1 MNIFEKRAAPGDSAL
16 EKRFIAKVLK
26 EESKEII
33 EAQDKIFS
41 RFNNSDW
48 KSGRSFEVHGT
59 TLEETH
65 LPKHRFVDMKTL
77 ETRAGKIKK
86 RNYPVHNKIMYGH
99 ANDIVR
105 GISYGFTEQVKADMK
120 ELELKSNS

>member
-1 MNIFEKRAAPGDSAL
+1 MNIFEKRAGSGESNL
-16 EKRFIAKVLK
+16 EERFIAQVLQ
-26 EESKEII
+26 EEANEIAA
-33 EAQDKIFS
+33 EQDKIFS

-48 KSGRSFEVHGT
+48 KNNRSFEVKGT
-59 TLEETH
+59 TLEEKH
-65 LPKHRFVDMKTL
+65 LPKHRFVDMKTR

-105 GISYGFTEQVKADMK
+105 GISFGFTEQVKAEMK
-120 ELELKSNS
+120 KQDGQVL

>member
-1 MNIFEKRAAPGDSAL
+1 MNIFEKRAGSDDAL
-16 EKRFIAKVLK
+16 EKRFIAKVLQ
-26 EESKEII
+26 EEAKEIVI
-33 EAQDKIFS
+33 EQDKIFS

-48 KSGRSFEVHGT
+48 KNNRSFEVKGT
-59 TLEETH
+59 TLEEKH

-99 ANDIVR
+99 ANNIVR
-105 GISYGFTEQVKADMK
+105 GISFGFTEQVKAEMK
-120 ELELKSNS
+120 KQAGQVL

>member
-1 MNIFEKRAAPGDSAL
+1 MNIFEKRAVSEDGL
-16 EKRFIAKVLK
+16 EKRFIAKVLQ
-26 EESKEII
+26 EEAKEITA
-33 EAQDKIFS
+33 EQDKIFS

-48 KSGRSFEVHGT
+48 KNNRSFEVKGT
-59 TLEETH
+59 TLEEKH

-99 ANDIVR
+99 ANNIVR
-105 GISYGFTEQVKADMK
+105 GISFGFTEQVKAEMK
-120 ELELKSNS
+120 KQDGQVL